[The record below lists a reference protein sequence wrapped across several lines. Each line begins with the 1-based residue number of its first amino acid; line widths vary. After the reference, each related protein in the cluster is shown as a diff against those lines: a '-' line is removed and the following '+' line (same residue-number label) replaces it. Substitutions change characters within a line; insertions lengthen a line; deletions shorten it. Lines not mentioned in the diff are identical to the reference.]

1 MKEEEDSMTLLLVED
16 NPNIA
21 LGLTYSFRQ
30 KGYDLQTC
38 TTLAAARAFLTQTR
52 PRLLILDVALPD
64 GDGFTFYQEEVAATQ
79 LPTIFLT
86 ARDDED
92 DVVHGLDLGAADY
105 MTKPFSTKE
114 LLARVAKYLR
124 PENRQI
130 EVGALVF
137 DQSKLTVTVAGQL
150 VSLTSLE
157 LKILIL
163 LLENLNQVVRRTTI
177 IDKVWEWTGNDISD
191 NAVTVYLK
199 RIREKVGADLI
210 KTVKGQGYRID
221 RTPQGDRS

>member
-1 MKEEEDSMTLLLVED
+1 MTLLLVED

-21 LGLTYSFRQ
+21 LGLTYSFQQ
-30 KGYDLQTC
+30 KGYHLQTC
-38 TTLAAARAFLTQTR
+38 TTLAAARDFLARTR
-52 PRLLILDVALPD
+52 PRLLILDVMLPD
-64 GDGFTFYQEEVAATQ
+64 GDGFDFFQEEVAGTQ

-130 EVGALVF
+130 KVGTLVF
-137 DQSKLTVTVAGQL
+137 DQSKLTVAVAGQP
-150 VSLTSLE
+150 VNLTSLE

-163 LLENLNQVVRRTTI
+163 LLENLNQVVRRATI

-199 RIREKVGADLI
+199 RIREKVGSELI

-221 RTPQGDRS
+221 RDR